1 MSKRKPTTARIHQ
14 AAPATQ
20 TVDQKT
26 TDSFT
31 NFAASVGYGTAN
43 QSSLAGYS
51 LDFVS
56 RNRVQMEAAYR
67 SSWICGKAVDM
78 RAEDMTREGI
88 EFQASDLDAE
98 DLENLERAASGLRIW
113 PSLTSALKWSRL
125 YGGAIAVMLI
135 DGQRPETP
143 LRLDTIKKGQFKGLL
158 VLDRWVAYPTLG
170 QLIKE
175 LGPDMGKPEFYDV
188 QQDSQALPTM
198 RIHHSR
204 VVRFEGVELPYW
216 QRIAENLWGQSVL
229 ERLWDRLLAFDSTT
243 QGAAQL
249 VYKAHLRTY
258 KIEGLRDI
266 IAAGG
271 KMYQGLV
278 AQIELI
284 RQFQSNEGLTLMDAK
299 DSFEA
304 HSYTFAGLDNILMQ
318 FAEQV
323 SGALEIPLV
332 LLFGQSPA
340 GFSDGDANVR
350 TYYDSIKRD
359 QESQMRVGV
368 GKIYNAL
375 FRSTFGTEP
384 PENFDF
390 KFKSL
395 WQVSDAEKLDMA
407 DKGTTAIKGAFDS
420 GIIGRATA
428 LQELRALSDKTG
440 VWSNIT
446 DDLITEAEDEP
457 PPSPEGVDPNADPED
472 VKPAANEQEAE

>member
-1 MSKRKPTTARIHQ
+1 MSRRKAPVKAHQ
-14 AAPATQ
+14 APPATRVQ
-20 TVDQKT
+20 DAKT
-26 TDSFT
+26 TDSFA
-31 NFAASVGYGTAN
+31 NFASSVGYGTAN
-43 QSSLAGYS
+43 QSSLGGYS
-51 LDFVS
+51 FDFVS

-67 SSWICGKAVDM
+67 SSWICGKAVDL

-88 EFQASDLDAE
+88 EIRASDLDAE
-98 DLENLERAASGLRIW
+98 DIENLERAASGLRIW
-113 PSLTSALKWSRL
+113 PAITSAIKWSRL

-135 DGQRPETP
+135 DGQKPETP
-143 LRLDTIKKGQFKGLL
+143 LRLDTIKKDQFKGLL
-158 VLDRWVAYPTLG
+158 VLDRWVAYPVLNKPIT
-170 QLIKE
+170 E
-175 LGPDMGKPEFYDV
+175 LGPDMGKPEFYTV
-188 QQDSQALPTM
+188 QQDSLGLPTM

-204 VVRFEGVELPYW
+204 VIRLEGVELPYW

-271 KMYQGLV
+271 QMYKGLV

-304 HSYTFAGLDNILMQ
+304 HSYTFAGLDNVLMQ
-318 FAEQV
+318 FSEQV
-323 SGALEIPLV
+323 AGALEIPLV

-340 GFSDGDANVR
+340 GFSDGDANIR
-350 TYYDSIKRD
+350 NYYDSVKRD
-359 QESQMRVGV
+359 QESQLRPGI
-368 GKIYNAL
+368 GKVYNAL
-375 FRSTFGTEP
+375 FRSTFGKEP

-390 KFKSL
+390 VFRSL
-395 WQVSDAEKLDMA
+395 WQMSDTEKAEINSKN
-407 DKGTTAIKGAFDS
+407 TTSITGAFDS
-420 GIIGRATA
+420 GIIGRDVA
-428 LQELRALSDKTG
+428 LKELRASSQTTG

-446 DDLITEAEDEP
+446 DEMVTEAENEP
-457 PPSPEGVDPNADPED
+457 PPVPEGTDPNADPED
-472 VKPAANEQEAE
+472 VTATNEKQAN